1 MSWELG
7 VSVVV
12 LLLVSA
18 LFSGSETA
26 LFAIP
31 AHRLR
36 RLARSERAAERAVA
50 RAMDEP
56 RSTLVTLLLG
66 NMVVNV
72 LSSALASA
80 ALLEATGGSGW
91 AIVMSTV
98 LMTFL
103 LLVFGEIAPKTV
115 AYRHAEQIACV
126 VARPL
131 VLLGR
136 VLSVV
141 RVPLLKLT
149 NTVLGDESGHD
160 GDPVALGEVDSMV
173 RMAHKEGE
181 VDDEE
186 RDLLRG
192 VIELGRSPVEDVMTP
207 RTEIF
212 SLPGH
217 LTVRN
222 ARADARQA
230 GYSKIPVATD
240 APDEM
245 AGFVSALDLL
255 LAGDDARVDSLA
267 SAADYVPG
275 VKPAIDLLEEFRTSG
290 RRLAFVV
297 DEHGHLAGM
306 VTLTDLLEEI
316 SGEMIEGG
324 DLPKVL
330 YERVAKNRVRVPGR
344 MELRF
349 FNEQFGTELDSEE
362 SETIAGLVLD
372 RSGRI
377 PASGEAFRFDGL
389 VVTVVKAEP
398 HRIVMLEVEF
408 PEGGS
413 AGPGGNA

>member
-1 MSWELG
+1 MNWELG
-7 VSVVV
+7 VSIAV
-12 LLLVSA
+12 LLLFSA
-18 LFSGSETA
+18 FFSGSETA

-36 RLARSERAAERAVA
+36 RLARSERPAERAVA

-56 RSTLVTLLLG
+56 RSTLVTLLIG

-72 LSSALASA
+72 LSSSLASS
-80 ALLEATGGSGW
+80 ALLAATGGSGW
-91 AIVMSTV
+91 AVAASTV

-115 AYRHAEQIACV
+115 AYRHAEPIACV

-131 VLLGR
+131 FVLGR

-149 NTVLGDESGHD
+149 NAVLGDEAGHD
-160 GDPVALGEVDSMV
+160 GHPVALGEVDSMV
-173 RMAHKEGE
+173 RMAHREGE

-217 LTVRN
+217 MTAGE
-222 ARADARQA
+222 AREEARRA
-230 GYSKIPVATD
+230 GYSRIPVATD

-245 AGFVSALDLL
+245 AGFVSALELL
-255 LAGDDARVDSLA
+255 LAADDARVDTVA
-267 SAADYVPG
+267 EPADYVPG
-275 VKPAIDLLEEFRTSG
+275 VKPAIDLLEEFRTTG

-297 DEHGHLAGM
+297 DEHGHLSGL

-330 YERVAKNRVRVPGR
+330 YERVDRDRVRVPGR

-362 SETIAGLVLD
+362 SETIAGLVLE

-377 PASGEAFRFDGL
+377 PSSGETFRVEGL
-389 VVTVVKAEP
+389 LITVVKAEP
-398 HRIVMLEVEF
+398 HRIVLLEVEF

-413 AGPGGNA
+413 AGPGARS